1 MIGEKTMLKK
11 CKVILNNQYVTVFD
25 FGGIEVQIPSIH
37 RKVDTVNVLFENGKY
52 MIVDDNYQPKTE
64 EIPQE
69 AQPKPKTRKK
79 KKTTNVDAD

>member
-1 MIGEKTMLKK
+1 MLKK

-37 RKVDTVNVLFENGKY
+37 RKADTVNVLFENGKY
-52 MIVDDNYQPKTE
+52 MIVDDNYQPKAE
-64 EIPQE
+64 VPQE
-69 AQPKPKTRKK
+69 AKPKPKTRKK